1 MTGSKKINNC
11 RLCNSKKFIKIIN
24 FGNVPLGN
32 NFTYSKKLSYSA
44 DVFELCLIRCS
55 SCKHFQL
62 NYEVSPDKLYAT
74 NYTYLS
80 GVAPSFIKHFDNYSK
95 WIIKKCN
102 LKSKNIVL
110 DIGSNDGT
118 CLNLFKKKNMNVL
131 GIDPAQLPTK
141 IANKRGIK
149 TLNKFFN
156 KESSNKIKKQYGQM
170 DFITSHN
177 VLAHIG
183 NITEVFENIF
193 DLLKYKGYFCFE
205 VGYFLKVL
213 ENNYFDTIYH
223 EHLDYHHASPLVKY
237 LTTLGFSIVSI
248 TTNNV
253 QGGSI
258 RVLCKKNIKTKI
270 YKQPKN
276 FLMKEN
282 NSIINNKVFL
292 KRWPKIIINNMNQL
306 NRLTKKYIL
315 QQKYIIGYGA
325 PTKATLI
332 LKMSNIKKNTLKKI
346 IEDNDLKVG
355 KYMPKTDIKIV
366 KYSKKV
372 LNDADV
378 IIIFA
383 WNFLSDI
390 VDKLKKEKISNK
402 IIIVPLPKVK
412 IFHL

>member
-1 MTGSKKINNC
+1 
-11 RLCNSKKFIKIIN
+11 
-24 FGNVPLGN
+24 
-32 NFTYSKKLSYSA
+32 
-44 DVFELCLIRCS
+44 
-55 SCKHFQL
+55 
-62 NYEVSPDKLYAT
+62 
-74 NYTYLS
+74 
-80 GVAPSFIKHFDNYSK
+80 
-95 WIIKKCN
+95 
-102 LKSKNIVL
+102 
-110 DIGSNDGT
+110 
-118 CLNLFKKKNMNVL
+118 
-131 GIDPAQLPTK
+131 
-141 IANKRGIK
+141 
-149 TLNKFFN
+149 
-156 KESSNKIKKQYGQM
+156 
-170 DFITSHN
+170 
-177 VLAHIG
+177 
-183 NITEVFENIF
+183 
-193 DLLKYKGYFCFE
+193 
-205 VGYFLKVL
+205 
-213 ENNYFDTIYH
+213 
-223 EHLDYHHASPLVKY
+223 
-237 LTTLGFSIVSI
+237 
-248 TTNNV
+248 
-253 QGGSI
+253 
-258 RVLCKKNIKTKI
+258 
-270 YKQPKN
+270 
-276 FLMKEN
+276 MKEN

>member
-1 MTGSKKINNC
+1 MNRSKKINNC
-11 RLCNSKKFIKIIN
+11 RLCDTNKLIKIID
-24 FGNVPLGN
+24 FGKVPLGN
-32 NFTYSKKLSYSA
+32 NLTYSKKLSNNA
-44 DVFELCLIRCS
+44 DIFDLCLIRCS

-80 GVAPSFIKHFDNYSK
+80 GVAPSFIKHFDSYSK
-95 WIIKKCN
+95 WIIKKCD
-102 LKSKNIVL
+102 LKSKHTVL
-110 DIGSNDGT
+110 DVGSNDGT
-118 CLNLFKKKNMNVL
+118 CLNSFKKRNINVL
-131 GIDPAQLPTK
+131 GIDPAQLPAK
-141 IANKRGIK
+141 IANKKGIK

-193 DLLKYKGYFCFE
+193 NLLKHKGYFCFE

-223 EHLDYHHASPLVKY
+223 EHLDYHHASPLTKY
-237 LTTLGFSIVSI
+237 LINLGFSVVNI

-253 QGGSI
+253 QGGTL
-258 RVLCKKNIKTKI
+258 RVLCKKNIKARLHA
-270 YKQPKN
+270 QPKN
-276 FLMKEN
+276 FLTKEN

-292 KRWPKIIINNMNQL
+292 KKWPNAINDNMYQL
-306 NRLTKKYIL
+306 NQITKKYIR
-315 QQKYIIGYGA
+315 QKKIIIGYGA

-332 LKMSNIKKNTLKKI
+332 LKMSNIKKNIVSRI

-366 KYSKKV
+366 KYSKNV
-372 LNDADV
+372 INASDV
-378 IIIFA
+378 VIIFA
-383 WNFLSDI
+383 WNFFLDI
-390 VDKLKKEKISNK
+390 IKKLKKEKISKK

-412 IFHL
+412 IFYL